1 MAAASPPKVN
11 TRASLLDDNVC
22 SAIGSFLPNK
32 KVLNVKQLTGSIAQV
47 SWRYERTTILELK
60 EKLCGVTGIP
70 ADQQRLIFAGEHLK
84 DNNTLGKITSCE
96 DDCTFHMVLRLR
108 GGARTKQT
116 ARMSSAEYAAYKD
129 RKKRARE
136 QATKAKRGRKKR
148 RKSREGSDDEGGK

>member
-1 MAAASPPKVN
+1 MAVSPPKLHSTV
-11 TRASLLDDNVC
+11 ASLLDDNVC
-22 SAIGSFLPNK
+22 SAIGSFLPDGK
-32 KVLNVKQLTGSIAQV
+32 LLYVKTLTGYVTQV
-47 SWRYERTTILELK
+47 RWRYERTTILELK
-60 EKLCGVTGIP
+60 EKLRRITGIP
-70 ADQQRLIFAGEHLK
+70 ADQQRLCFAGEQLK
-84 DNNTLGKITSCE
+84 DNHTLGKITSNE

-148 RKSREGSDDEGGK
+148 RKSGEGSDDEGGK